1 MSFFWNQLDLPP
13 PPPIAGRDQMSE
25 QSLAL
30 FLGPI
35 SWMRWLRL
43 REGSVF
49 PKEVFPRR
57 RGSLPTQ
64 MVTERHCLLPTS
76 HFSPKSSTATWR
88 QTLRPGSHRPSLC
101 HDLLKEV
108 LYQQKYKYAFPP
120 SWVSSV
126 SRIWWNI
133 QGSTVEV
140 VPGRLFPPHPSPI
153 SCGSVGQDQG
163 WSLISNKLL
172 TPQDCDTEGTWILL

>member
-49 PKEVFPRR
+49 PKEVLPRR

-120 SWVSSV
+120 
-126 SRIWWNI
+126 
-133 QGSTVEV
+133 
-140 VPGRLFPPHPSPI
+140 PGFPLFLEFDGTYRDPRWRWCPAGCS
-153 SCGSVGQDQG
+153 
-163 WSLISNKLL
+163 LL
-172 TPQDCDTEGTWILL
+172 TLHQLVVDQ